1 MRRFRA
7 LLAWYLFGL
16 VAPAGG
22 ANRSF
27 EGGVLCTGSR
37 QELYSAAWIAST
49 AMLAAFPI
57 DRARL
62 QRPGTGMEG
71 ATLILM
77 ELTHNQRVFKSVDLL
92 ELFMEHLSW
101 YERDLRFFRAA
112 HVTDDPRP
120 PCERSTSRRAGQPTQ
135 RLFEE
140 HRGVVPC
147 VF

>member
-1 MRRFRA
+1 
-7 LLAWYLFGL
+7 
-16 VAPAGG
+16 
-22 ANRSF
+22 
-27 EGGVLCTGSR
+27 
-37 QELYSAAWIAST
+37 
-49 AMLAAFPI
+49 MLAAFPI

-112 HVTDDPRP
+112 DVVVASND
-120 PCERSTSRRAGQPTQ
+120 AGGAAQAIRMALALASPV
-135 RLFEE
+135 R
-140 HRGVVPC
+140 
-147 VF
+147 